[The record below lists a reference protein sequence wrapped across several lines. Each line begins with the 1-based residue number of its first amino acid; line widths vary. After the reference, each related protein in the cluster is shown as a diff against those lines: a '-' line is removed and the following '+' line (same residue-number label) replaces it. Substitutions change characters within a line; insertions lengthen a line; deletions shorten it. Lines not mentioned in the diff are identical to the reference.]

1 MSAVL
6 FSGDLLVIS
15 RVQNA
20 ATAAGIAVQVTSSLT
35 QAVENCESLI
45 SSSYSRPELGS
56 KAVEP
61 RDSHTWQIGKPTLV
75 IVDLSTPGL
84 DVAGFVKRLR
94 GIKAS
99 DAMSELRIIAFGPHV
114 HEDRLA
120 AAREAGC
127 DEVMSRGQFFGAIDA
142 ILAG

>member
-1 MSAVL
+1 MRVVL

-20 ATAAGIAVQVTSSLT
+20 AAAASVTVQSVGSLP
-35 QAVENCESLI
+35 QAVEKCAELHPPLI
-45 SSSYSRPELGS
+45 I
-56 KAVEP
+56 A
-61 RDSHTWQIGKPTLV
+61 
-75 IVDLSTPGL
+75 DLSAPAL
-84 DVAGFVKRLR
+84 DIVELVKELR
-94 GIKAS
+94 SAQIEDAPAS
-99 DAMSELRIIAFGPHV
+99 PPRIIAFGPHV

-127 DEVMSRGQFFGAIDA
+127 DEVLSRGQFFGQIEA